1 MINKINYY
9 FSLIMIALYFII
21 GLLFL
26 FSDIVI
32 DTFPAYRE
40 VIGGILL
47 LYGVFRLYSIVKR
60 RNRRNDAA

>member
-1 MINKINYY
+1 MGKINYY
-9 FSLIMIALYFII
+9 FGLLMVVLYFII
-21 GLLFL
+21 GLLFV
-26 FSDIVI
+26 FSDVVI

-60 RNRRNDAA
+60 KQRQKGAE